1 MGKLIIEAGNENKD
15 ALIKDYINAR
25 DRQAEIELEFC
36 KRNATCIKCVLFNH
50 CVTAGLAPNGIRK

>member
-1 MGKLIIEAGNENKD
+1 MGKLIIEAGYENKD

-36 KRNATCIKCVLFNH
+36 QRNVTCIECALFNH

>member
-1 MGKLIIEAGNENKD
+1 MKRLKEEGISNSEGLIQE
-15 ALIKDYINAR
+15 YILAR

-36 KRNATCIKCVLFNH
+36 KRNVSCIECGLFNH